1 MQAEVFFIY
10 HNGEQRGPYTAAQ
23 VNHLHRCGFIDEDTL
38 YWREGLEQWQPVG
51 QIVLRR
57 KRRNR
62 RLFWYILL
70 GTLAAIVFF
79 ARLFGHVTADRWRE
93 LTSGELTQESA
104 WWRARGL
111 IRDQLAKGTEVR
123 FDPIESAK
131 VTIQE
136 RVNASVVLG
145 GTLTHPSGSVEHGAW
160 RVLLRYDENR
170 GTWGPAPKPG
180 GPAPQE

>member
-23 VNHLHRCGFIDEDTL
+23 VNHLHRCAFIDDETL

-62 RLFWYILL
+62 RLFWHLIA
-70 GTLAAIVFF
+70 GTILAAV
-79 ARLFGHVTADRWRE
+79 LFVKIFGGVTADRWRE
-93 LTSGELTQESA
+93 LTSAELTNESA

-111 IRDQLAKGTEVR
+111 IREAL
-123 FDPIESAK
+123 
-131 VTIQE
+131 
-136 RVNASVVLG
+136 
-145 GTLTHPSGSVEHGAW
+145 PSGTDVQFEPFAASNVTFPDPRHAVVILRGQLSMPGGKSEQEAW
-160 RVLLRYDENR
+160 RVALRFED
-170 GTWGPAPKPG
+170 GLGVWAPAPKVGKP
-180 GPAPQE
+180 PE